1 MALART
7 VVSLEKKLEKV
18 TMKVKQADWHTYICK
33 KAYHHVITANFF
45 KKNHSLTKKLKIET
59 RFRNC
64 YDQETVKRSFFQ

>member
-45 KKNHSLTKKLKIET
+45 LKKITPLQ
-59 RFRNC
+59 RN
-64 YDQETVKRSFFQ
+64 

>member
-33 KAYHHVITANFF
+33 K
-45 KKNHSLTKKLKIET
+45 SLSPCNYSKLKKKKSLPYKEIK
-59 RFRNC
+59 N
-64 YDQETVKRSFFQ
+64 